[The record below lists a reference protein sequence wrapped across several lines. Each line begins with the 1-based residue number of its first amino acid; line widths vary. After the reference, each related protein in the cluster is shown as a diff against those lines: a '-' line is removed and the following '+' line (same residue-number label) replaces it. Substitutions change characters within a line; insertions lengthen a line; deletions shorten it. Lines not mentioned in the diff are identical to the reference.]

1 MPNGNSRY
9 TEWHNDDSHG
19 WFKKHPPHPHT
30 WVEKEEV
37 PSDIGTLRYMMERE
51 LDKERRRLSNAL
63 SAIPRLVA
71 EAKAMTVEEVSAKTE
86 LSVAEILLDNWDNV
100 LQLAVANERLK
111 GEVERLLKQVEQMS
125 SAIYNA
131 VESAI
136 RPLRDDRIHDNP
148 PPSDI

>member
-9 TEWHNDDSHG
+9 IEWHNDDSHG
-19 WFKKHPPHPHT
+19 WFKKNETLPHIAQIRT
-30 WVEKEEV
+30 
-37 PSDIGTLRYMMERE
+37 MMERE
-51 LDKERRRLSNAL
+51 LENERRRLSNAL
-63 SAIPRLVA
+63 SAIPRLIA

-100 LQLAVANERLK
+100 IQLAVANERLK

-136 RPLRDDRIHDNP
+136 RPLRDDRVHDNP

>member
-9 TEWHNDDSHG
+9 IDWSTGDSHG
-19 WFKKHPPHPHT
+19 WIKKADVTPHI
-30 WVEKEEV
+30 EQIR
-37 PSDIGTLRYMMERE
+37 SMMERE
-51 LDKERRRLSNAL
+51 LDKERARLSNAL

-71 EAKAMTVEEVSAKTE
+71 EARAMSLEEVSAKTE

-100 LQLAVANERLK
+100 LQLAVANEKLK

-148 PPSDI
+148 PPSDN